1 MGRNLVSFRGSNERV
16 DDASASRLYSIV
28 GECLGEILNPEVDT
42 VQISR
47 PTINSRSAAS
57 HLLILTIN
65 EKRILA
71 FKRCYDFP
79 DFLRREVAVAEA
91 RHLMGFPDYCVNRA
105 YGLDLR
111 SDGSNEIC
119 AMIRGWQERDYLIID
134 FDTAEDRI
142 SLSNL
147 QVSLIQDIE
156 AFVFQLG
163 QWAAFNYVLV
173 VRDRHPGNFLYE
185 KSSGLVISIDNEEGP
200 FDSLERFLSPI
211 DIIMQ
216 MKSIINRFLALGDRN
231 RLVST
236 FKSGFEAG
244 WRSVVAKLDE
254 LTCLT
259 PQEIASARTLLEQD
273 MLSVSRQFI
282 DRES

>member
-1 MGRNLVSFRGSNERV
+1 M
-16 DDASASRLYSIV
+16 
-28 GECLGEILNPEVDT
+28 
-42 VQISR
+42 
-47 PTINSRSAAS
+47 
-57 HLLILTIN
+57 
-65 EKRILA
+65 
-71 FKRCYDFP
+71 
-79 DFLRREVAVAEA
+79 
-91 RHLMGFPDYCVNRA
+91 
-105 YGLDLR
+105 
-111 SDGSNEIC
+111 
-119 AMIRGWQERDYLIID
+119 
-134 FDTAEDRI
+134 
-142 SLSNL
+142 
-147 QVSLIQDIE
+147 
-156 AFVFQLG
+156 
-163 QWAAFNYVLV
+163 LV

-244 WRSVVAKLDE
+244 WRSVAAKLDE